1 MTHIL
6 IRIVKI
12 MNSHYGDVGFPIPG
26 FSPGGLLG
34 GGGPGG
40 GVGGGGGL
48 PATVVTLKF
57 ADTPPIVATQVNSW
71 LF

>member
-1 MTHIL
+1 
-6 IRIVKI
+6 

-34 GGGPGG
+34 GVGPGDGGDG
-40 GVGGGGGL
+40 GVGGGV
-48 PATVVTLKF
+48 PATVVTTKF
-57 ADTPPIVATQVNSW
+57 ADTLPMVALQVNAW